1 MALECF
7 GCKHFRQG
15 RVCDLTGALVSA
27 RCDKFEESERLK
39 ALRELTH
46 LSEEMGGYD
55 PEMTAE
61 NPLIRQ

>member
-1 MALECF
+1 
-7 GCKHFRQG
+7 
-15 RVCDLTGALVSA
+15 VCDLTGALVSA

-39 ALRELTH
+39 ALRELTR
-46 LSEEMGGYD
+46 LSEETGGYD